1 MEEGLGPAEIPPD
14 PGGDVVEDEPVD
26 TGRKQGPGPLKSTPP
41 SPGDS
46 SGSESEECLPRGKRR
61 RPSDSGSSG
70 AEGVASQTPLKISK
84 IGEGGMTDASAP
96 SSAPASP
103 TKSMTSETAIS
114 VAIPQSA
121 AQVDKGEVG
130 LPPPL
135 AKKDKAHAPAAPKE
149 ALKGRKATNA
159 PRNGTQGDYR
169 RRPSQ
174 QGSRAP
180 AFVDHPVVIHD
191 LGGGT
196 ARFDKLGPWHRSQL
210 LANAI
215 GAVSSIRPLPSGKWL
230 IGCSTEDQQTK
241 LARLEALPGG
251 VPIGARI
258 PRPVVEGVVGPIP
271 MGGEELRLVRKDLES
286 GGHRV
291 AGVTRLNNRKNE
303 PSMAVKI
310 SLEATEL
317 PEEVWLGATPYCV
330 QAYAAPVRRCTKCQ
344 TLGHTKQQCRSRQSR
359 CSRCGKNTH
368 THDNCDSKEL
378 SCVNCNGRHSAA
390 FKGCPEVLIRQRANI
405 LRSKKYLPFNVAMQR
420 ARADLKP
427 REQEPAPP
435 TSNAVDGCW
444 SRDRVNVTAAS
455 LRSGSGP
462 PLSYASVT
470 AGRVDR
476 MGQGTGR
483 GPIPRNKKTDP
494 KPASVSAPGAK
505 KDRTAQAVADLFARL
520 ADVTAGTPTGRPI
533 SPLPE
538 AGTESAPTRSA
549 GCSGTLGTDA
559 VEEVLHSPKAKRRR
573 VRKKKA
579 GKAGLKTASLQYQ
592 LLLEQRKT
600 KILEKKLQEATPAPQ
615 REDLRTELN
624 ELFDTADVEPQLQQ
638 GTGGSQSLDVSLWK
652 LMISLLQTRL
662 TGDCAPLLKDLT
674 ALINELTGQG
684 LTGLARSGDKDVS
697 SATR

>member
-1 MEEGLGPAEIPPD
+1 MPAEILPD
-14 PGGDVVEDEPVD
+14 PGGDLVQDGPVD
-26 TGRKQGPGPLKSTPP
+26 TGIKQGPGPLETTPP
-41 SPGDS
+41 SHGDS
-46 SGSESEECLPRGKRR
+46 SGSESEDCLPRGKRR

-114 VAIPQSA
+114 VATPRSA
-121 AQVDKGEVG
+121 AQADKGEVG
-130 LPPPL
+130 LPLPP

-149 ALKGRKATNA
+149 APKGRKATNV
-159 PRNGTQGDYR
+159 PRQDTQGGYR
-169 RRPSQ
+169 RRSSQ

-210 LANAI
+210 LANAV

-271 MGGEELRLVRKDLES
+271 MGGEELQLVRRDLES

-317 PEEVWLGATPYCV
+317 PEEVWLGSTPYCV

-344 TLGHTKQQCRSRQSR
+344 TLGHTKQQCWSRQSR
-359 CSRCGKNTH
+359 CSRCGKSTH

-378 SCVNCNGRHSAA
+378 SCVTCNGRHSAA

-405 LRSKKYLPFNVAMQR
+405 LRSKKYLPFNVAMER

-427 REQEPAPP
+427 REQRPATP

-444 SRDRVNVTAAS
+444 SRDLVSVAAAS

-470 AGRVDR
+470 AGRGGR

-483 GPIPRNKKTDP
+483 GPVPRTTNKANP

-505 KDRTAQAVADLFARL
+505 KNRTALAVANLFASL
-520 ADVTAGTPTGRPI
+520 ADVTGGAPTGRPV

-538 AGTESAPTRSA
+538 AGSDTAPTKSA
-549 GCSGTLGTDA
+549 GCSGTFGTNA
-559 VEEVLHSPKAKRRR
+559 VEEAMHSPKTKRRR
-573 VRKKKA
+573 VRKQKT

-600 KILEKKLQEATPAPQ
+600 KILEKKLQEITPAPQ
-615 REDLRTELN
+615 RENLRTELN
-624 ELFDTADVEPQLQQ
+624 ELFDTAGVEPQQ
-638 GTGGSQSLDVSLWK
+638 GAGGSQSLDVSLWK

-662 TGDCAPLLKDLT
+662 TGDREPLLRNLT
-674 ALINELTGQG
+674 TLISELTGQG
-684 LTGLARSGDKDVS
+684 LTGLARSGDKDLS

>member
-1 MEEGLGPAEIPPD
+1 MI
-14 PGGDVVEDEPVD
+14 DV
-26 TGRKQGPGPLKSTPP
+26 
-41 SPGDS
+41 
-46 SGSESEECLPRGKRR
+46 
-61 RPSDSGSSG
+61 
-70 AEGVASQTPLKISK
+70 
-84 IGEGGMTDASAP
+84 SAT

-103 TKSMTSETAIS
+103 TKSMTAT
-114 VAIPQSA
+114 PRSA
-121 AQVDKGEVG
+121 AQADKGEVG
-130 LPPPL
+130 LPLPP
-135 AKKDKAHAPAAPKE
+135 AKKDKAHAPAAPK
-149 ALKGRKATNA
+149 ATNV
-159 PRNGTQGDYR
+159 PRQDTKGGYR
-169 RRPSQ
+169 RKPSQ
-174 QGSRAP
+174 QAP

-210 LANAI
+210 LANAV

-230 IGCSTEDQQTK
+230 VGCSTEDQQTK

-271 MGGEELRLVRKDLES
+271 MGGEELQLVRRDLES

-317 PEEVWLGATPYCV
+317 PEEVWLGSTPYCV

-359 CSRCGKNTH
+359 CSRCGKSTH

-405 LRSKKYLPFNVAMQR
+405 LRSKKYLPFNVAMER

-427 REQEPAPP
+427 REQGPATP

-444 SRDRVNVTAAS
+444 SRDRVSVAAAS
-455 LRSGSGP
+455 LKSGSGP

-470 AGRVDR
+470 AGRGGR
-476 MGQGTGR
+476 MGQGTGH
-483 GPIPRNKKTDP
+483 GPVPRTTNKTNP
-494 KPASVSAPGAK
+494 KPASVSAPGGK
-505 KDRTAQAVADLFARL
+505 KNRTAQAVANLFASL
-520 ADVTAGTPTGRPI
+520 ADVTGGAPTGRPV

-538 AGTESAPTRSA
+538 AGSDTAPTKSA
-549 GCSGTLGTDA
+549 GCSGTLGTNA
-559 VEEVLHSPKAKRRR
+559 VEEVMHSPKAKRRR
-573 VRKKKA
+573 VRKQKT

-600 KILEKKLQEATPAPQ
+600 KILEKKLQEITPAPQ
-615 REDLRTELN
+615 RENLRTELN
-624 ELFDTADVEPQLQQ
+624 ELFDTAGVEPQQ
-638 GTGGSQSLDVSLWK
+638 GAGESQSLDVSLWK

-662 TGDCAPLLKDLT
+662 TGDREPLLRNLT
-674 ALINELTGQG
+674 ALVSDLTGQG
-684 LTGLARSGDKDVS
+684 LTGLACSGDKDLS

>member
-1 MEEGLGPAEIPPD
+1 MPAEIPPD
-14 PGGDVVEDEPVD
+14 PGGDLVQDGPVD
-26 TGRKQGPGPLKSTPP
+26 TGIKQGPGPLKTTPP

-46 SGSESEECLPRGKRR
+46 SGSESEDCLSRGKRR

-84 IGEGGMTDASAP
+84 IGEGGRIDVSAT

-103 TKSMTSETAIS
+103 TKSMTAT
-114 VAIPQSA
+114 PRSA
-121 AQVDKGEVG
+121 AQADKGEVG
-130 LPPPL
+130 LPLPP
-135 AKKDKAHAPAAPKE
+135 AKKDKTHAPAAPK
-149 ALKGRKATNA
+149 ATNV
-159 PRNGTQGDYR
+159 PRQDTKGGYR

-210 LANAI
+210 LANAV

-271 MGGEELRLVRKDLES
+271 MGGEELQLVRRDLES

-317 PEEVWLGATPYCV
+317 PEEVWLGSTPYCV

-344 TLGHTKQQCRSRQSR
+344 TLGHTKQQCWSRQSR
-359 CSRCGKNTH
+359 CSRCGKSTH

-405 LRSKKYLPFNVAMQR
+405 LRSKKYLPFNVAMER

-427 REQEPAPP
+427 REQGPATP

-444 SRDRVNVTAAS
+444 SRDRVSVAAAS

-470 AGRVDR
+470 AGRV
-476 MGQGTGR
+476 GGISQGTGR
-483 GPIPRNKKTDP
+483 GPILRIAKKTDP

-505 KDRTAQAVADLFARL
+505 KDRTTQAVADLFARL
-520 ADVTAGTPTGRPI
+520 ADVTGA
-533 SPLPE
+533 
-538 AGTESAPTRSA
+538 
-549 GCSGTLGTDA
+549 
-559 VEEVLHSPKAKRRR
+559 
-573 VRKKKA
+573 
-579 GKAGLKTASLQYQ
+579 
-592 LLLEQRKT
+592 
-600 KILEKKLQEATPAPQ
+600 Q
-615 REDLRTELN
+615 RETD
-624 ELFDTADVEPQLQQ
+624 
-638 GTGGSQSLDVSLWK
+638 
-652 LMISLLQTRL
+652 
-662 TGDCAPLLKDLT
+662 
-674 ALINELTGQG
+674 
-684 LTGLARSGDKDVS
+684 
-697 SATR
+697 

>member
-1 MEEGLGPAEIPPD
+1 MPAEISPD
-14 PGGDVVEDEPVD
+14 PGGDLVQDGPVN
-26 TGRKQGPGPLKSTPP
+26 TGIKQGPGPLKTTPP

-46 SGSESEECLPRGKRR
+46 SGSESEDCLSRGKRR

-84 IGEGGMTDASAP
+84 IGEGGRIDVSAT

-103 TKSMTSETAIS
+103 TKSMTAT
-114 VAIPQSA
+114 PRSA
-121 AQVDKGEVG
+121 AQADKGEVG
-130 LPPPL
+130 LPLPP
-135 AKKDKAHAPAAPKE
+135 AKKDKTHAPAAPK
-149 ALKGRKATNA
+149 ATNV
-159 PRNGTQGDYR
+159 PRQDTKGGYR

-174 QGSRAP
+174 RGSRAP

-210 LANAI
+210 LANAV

-230 IGCSTEDQQTK
+230 IGCSTEDQQTE

-271 MGGEELRLVRKDLES
+271 MGGEELQLVRRDLES

-303 PSMAVKI
+303 PPWPLKSASRQPSCRKR
-310 SLEATEL
+310 SG
-317 PEEVWLGATPYCV
+317 W
-330 QAYAAPVRRCTKCQ
+330 APRRIVCRRMPRRCTKCQ

-359 CSRCGKNTH
+359 CSRCGKSTH

-405 LRSKKYLPFNVAMQR
+405 LRSKKYLPFNVAMER

-427 REQEPAPP
+427 REQGPATP

-444 SRDRVNVTAAS
+444 SRDRVSVAAAS

-470 AGRVDR
+470 AGRGGR
-476 MGQGTGR
+476 MGQGTGH
-483 GPIPRNKKTDP
+483 GPVPRTTNKTNP

-505 KDRTAQAVADLFARL
+505 KNRTALAVANLFASL
-520 ADVTAGTPTGRPI
+520 ADVTGGAPTGRPV

-538 AGTESAPTRSA
+538 AGSDTAPTKSA
-549 GCSGTLGTDA
+549 GCSGTLGTNA
-559 VEEVLHSPKAKRRR
+559 VEEVMHSPKAKRRR
-573 VRKKKA
+573 VRKQKT

-600 KILEKKLQEATPAPQ
+600 KILEKKLQEITPAPQ
-615 REDLRTELN
+615 RENLRTELN
-624 ELFDTADVEPQLQQ
+624 ELFDTAGVEPQQ
-638 GTGGSQSLDVSLWK
+638 GAGESQSLDVSLWK

-662 TGDCAPLLKDLT
+662 TGDREPLLRNLT
-674 ALINELTGQG
+674 ALVSELTGQG
-684 LTGLARSGDKDVS
+684 LTGLACSGDKDLS

>member
-1 MEEGLGPAEIPPD
+1 M
-14 PGGDVVEDEPVD
+14 
-26 TGRKQGPGPLKSTPP
+26 
-41 SPGDS
+41 
-46 SGSESEECLPRGKRR
+46 
-61 RPSDSGSSG
+61 
-70 AEGVASQTPLKISK
+70 
-84 IGEGGMTDASAP
+84 
-96 SSAPASP
+96 
-103 TKSMTSETAIS
+103 
-114 VAIPQSA
+114 
-121 AQVDKGEVG
+121 
-130 LPPPL
+130 
-135 AKKDKAHAPAAPKE
+135 
-149 ALKGRKATNA
+149 
-159 PRNGTQGDYR
+159 
-169 RRPSQ
+169 
-174 QGSRAP
+174 
-180 AFVDHPVVIHD
+180 IHD

-210 LANAI
+210 LANAV

-230 IGCSTEDQQTK
+230 IGCSSEDQQTK

-258 PRPVVEGVVGPIP
+258 PRPVVEGAVGPIP
-271 MGGEELRLVRKDLES
+271 MGGEELWLVRKALES
-286 GGHRV
+286 GGQRV
-291 AGVTRLNNRKNE
+291 AGDTRLNNRRNE

-317 PEEVWLGATPYCV
+317 PEEVWLGATPYCAQV
-330 QAYAAPVRRCTKCQ
+330 YAAPVRRCTKCQ

-359 CSRCGKNTH
+359 CSRCGKSTH

-405 LRSKKYLPFNVAMQR
+405 LRSKKYLPFNVAMER
-420 ARADLKP
+420 ARADFKP
-427 REQEPAPP
+427 REQEPAPS

-444 SRDRVNVTAAS
+444 SRDRVSVAAAS

-470 AGRVDR
+470 AGRVGR

-483 GPIPRNKKTDP
+483 GPVPRTAKTTDP
-494 KPASVSAPGAK
+494 KPASVSAPGAR
-505 KDRTAQAVADLFARL
+505 KDRAALAVADLFARL
-520 ADVTAGTPTGRPI
+520 ADVTGGVPAGRPV

-538 AGTESAPTRSA
+538 AGSETAPTRSA

-573 VRKKKA
+573 VRKQKT
-579 GKAGLKTASLQYQ
+579 GKAGLKSASLQYQ

-600 KILEKKLQEATPAPQ
+600 KILEKKLQEVTPAPQ

-624 ELFDTADVEPQLQQ
+624 ELFDTAGVEPQPQQ
-638 GTGGSQSLDVSLWK
+638 GAGESQSLDVSLWK

-662 TGDCAPLLKDLT
+662 TGDREPLLRNLT
-674 ALINELTGQG
+674 ALISELTGQG
-684 LTGLARSGDKDVS
+684 LTGLARSGDKDLS

>member
-1 MEEGLGPAEIPPD
+1 MPAEIPPD
-14 PGGDVVEDEPVD
+14 PGGDLVQDGPAN
-26 TGRKQGPGPLKSTPP
+26 TGIKQGPGPLKTTPP

-46 SGSESEECLPRGKRR
+46 SGSESEDCLSRGKRR

-84 IGEGGMTDASAP
+84 IGEGGRIDVSAT

-103 TKSMTSETAIS
+103 TKSMTAT
-114 VAIPQSA
+114 PRSA
-121 AQVDKGEVG
+121 AQADKGEVG
-130 LPPPL
+130 LPLPP
-135 AKKDKAHAPAAPKE
+135 AKKDKTHAPAAPK
-149 ALKGRKATNA
+149 ATNV
-159 PRNGTQGDYR
+159 PRQDTKGGYR

-210 LANAI
+210 LANAV

-271 MGGEELRLVRKDLES
+271 MGGEELQLVRRDLES

-317 PEEVWLGATPYCV
+317 PEEVWLGSTPYCV

-359 CSRCGKNTH
+359 CSRCGKSTH

-405 LRSKKYLPFNVAMQR
+405 LRSKKYLPFNVAMER

-427 REQEPAPP
+427 REQGPATP

-444 SRDRVNVTAAS
+444 SRDRVSVAAAS

-470 AGRVDR
+470 AGRGGR
-476 MGQGTGR
+476 MGQGTGH
-483 GPIPRNKKTDP
+483 GPVPRTTNKTNP

-505 KDRTAQAVADLFARL
+505 KNRTALAVANLFASL
-520 ADVTAGTPTGRPI
+520 ADVTGGAPTGRPV

-538 AGTESAPTRSA
+538 AGSDTAPTKSA
-549 GCSGTLGTDA
+549 GCSGTLGTNA
-559 VEEVLHSPKAKRRR
+559 VEEVMHSPKAKRRR
-573 VRKKKA
+573 VRKQKT

-600 KILEKKLQEATPAPQ
+600 KILEKKLQEITPAPQ
-615 REDLRTELN
+615 RENLRTELN
-624 ELFDTADVEPQLQQ
+624 ELFDTAGVEPQQ
-638 GTGGSQSLDVSLWK
+638 GAGESQSLDVSLWK

-662 TGDCAPLLKDLT
+662 TGDRAPLLKNLT
-674 ALINELTGQG
+674 ALINELTSQG
-684 LTGLARSGDKDVS
+684 LIGLACSGEKDLS